1 MRPSRKPVDVSA
13 AASHS
18 AANAI
23 RVADGCR
30 ASHRPVHASGL
41 LFEILALRH
50 QLGVLSRSQRR
61 FRTSDRLVWLC
72 LRRVW
77 PRWREA
83 LVLVQPATVDRWHRE
98 GFCGWWRR
106 PSRRRPGRPRIDLP
120 RRSLIERRA
129 TANGLWG
136 APRIHGELL
145 KLGFTVSERTVSR
158 YLPDRRTRRSQTWRT
173 FFANHV
179 GNLAFTATAT
189 SSFATS
195 DEDVEPRSCCALL
208 FGRHAPGGSCLLSG
222 WWSMGLLRSNRR
234 CLAGKSRRITFAAA
248 HPHGSDLARA
258 RRGRVPS
265 NPLPAL
271 PSDSVIIGH
280 FWRRRELAH
289 ETQNVRE
296 HSSDVVFG
304 SDTF

>member
-1 MRPSRKPVDVSA
+1 VASLGPIDVSA
-13 AASHS
+13 PRTACSGSVCEGCGRGGARLSCWS
-18 AANAI
+18 NRPRSTVGI
-23 RVADGCR
+23 GKDFGDGGGVTHGDSR
-30 ASHRPVHASGL
+30 DDHASTHN
-41 LFEILALRH
+41 FEASS
-50 QLGVLSRSQRR
+50 GV
-61 FRTSDRLVWLC
+61 
-72 LRRVW
+72 
-77 PRWREA
+77 
-83 LVLVQPATVDRWHRE
+83 
-98 GFCGWWRR
+98 WRR
-106 PSRRRPGRPRIDLP
+106 RTVS
-120 RRSLIERRA
+120 
-129 TANGLWG
+129 G
-136 APRIHGELL
+136 APRGSMANCSSSASQSPNARCR
-145 KLGFTVSERTVSR
+145 G
-158 YLPDRRTRRSQTWRT
+158 LPDRRTRPSQTWRT
-173 FFANHV
+173 FLANHI
-179 GNLAFTATAT
+179 GNLTFNSTVT

-195 DEDVEPRSCCALL
+195 DEDVDASVLLCLL
-208 FGRHAPGGSCLLSG
+208 FRRRHAPGGSCLLSG